1 MGNQNTCISKNNT
14 DANCEVMESVC
25 LPKTFLPRI
34 VVVGGGFAGLALVE
48 GLKNKEVQVVLIDR
62 NNFHQFQPLFYQVAT
77 SGLEPD
83 SIVFPFRKQFKG
95 YGNVSFRFAEVTQ
108 IEPASNTVVT
118 DKGKLTYDYL
128 VLATGTKTNFFGM
141 KEVEQNSLGMKD
153 IKDSLNIRH
162 MMLQNLE
169 QAAITC
175 DDEERDALT
184 NFVIVGGGPAGVEM
198 AGALAEFCK
207 YILPKDYPEY
217 PNSIMNIYLIEA
229 SDELLASMSNK
240 ASTKTLRYLKNLNV
254 QVLLN
259 EAVSGYDGNV
269 VSTKSGRKIM
279 AKNLI
284 WTAGVTGQV
293 PAGINEKHI
302 INGNRL
308 KTDTHLKVEGMD
320 NVFAIGD
327 IAGVITDETPKG
339 HPQVAQTAIQQGG
352 HLAKVLL
359 NTVQSMPS
367 KPFRYKDKG
376 SLATVGKRKAVADLG
391 KLHFGGYAAWLL
403 WSVVHL
409 LSISGFRNKFL
420 VGFNWAISY
429 FTYEKSNRVIIRSFK
444 RDAYMK
450 ASLKYS
456 SNNEWE
462 KDVNPKKSSIDA

>member
-1 MGNQNTCISKNNT
+1 MLDDSKNNT
-14 DANCEVMESVC
+14 RKVTDAIC
-25 LPKTFLPRI
+25 LPHSRFPRI
-34 VVVGGGFAGLALVE
+34 VIVGGGFAGLALVE
-48 GLKNKEVQVVLIDR
+48 GLKNKDVQVVLIDR
-62 NNFHQFQPLFYQVAT
+62 HNFHQFQPLFYQVAT

-95 YGNVSFRFAEVTQ
+95 YKNVSFRLAEVKEIQ
-108 IEPASNTVVT
+108 NSINTVIT

-141 KEVEQNSLGMKD
+141 EEVERNSLGMKD
-153 IKDSLNIRH
+153 IRDSLNIRH

-217 PNSIMNIYLIEA
+217 PSSIMNIYLVEA
-229 SDELLASMSNK
+229 MDEVLSAMSDK
-240 ASTKTLRYLKNLNV
+240 ASSKTLTYLENLNV
-254 QVLLN
+254 KVMLK
-259 EAVSGYDGNV
+259 ESVSNYDGRV
-269 VSTKSGRKIM
+269 VKTKSGKTIL

-284 WTAGVTGQV
+284 WTAGVTGDFPKGFDETSIV
-293 PAGINEKHI
+293 K
-302 INGNRL
+302 GNRL
-308 KTDTHLKVEGMD
+308 KTDHHLKVYGMD

-339 HPQVAQTAIQQGG
+339 YPQVAQTAIQQGR

-359 NTVQSMPS
+359 NTLLSKPS
-367 KPFRYKDKG
+367 KPFTYKDKG

-391 KLHFGGYAAWLL
+391 KFHFGGYAAWLL

-409 LSISGFRNKFL
+409 VSISGFRNKLL

-444 RDAYMK
+444 RTKKVDAQYT
-450 ASLKYS
+450 STQ
-456 SNNEWE
+456 E
-462 KDVNPKKSSIDA
+462 

>member
-1 MGNQNTCISKNNT
+1 M
-14 DANCEVMESVC
+14 
-25 LPKTFLPRI
+25 
-34 VVVGGGFAGLALVE
+34 
-48 GLKNKEVQVVLIDR
+48 
-62 NNFHQFQPLFYQVAT
+62 
-77 SGLEPD
+77 
-83 SIVFPFRKQFKG
+83 
-95 YGNVSFRFAEVTQ
+95 SFRLAEVKEIQ
-108 IEPASNTVVT
+108 ASTNTVIT
-118 DKGKLTYDYL
+118 DKGNLTYDYL

-293 PAGINEKHI
+293 PAGINQKHI

-327 IAGVITDETPKG
+327 IAGVITDVQHRVSKNGKG
-339 HPQVAQTAIQQGG
+339 WGLFTLEDYNDSYELRIFGEEYLKFRHFLMINSFISP
-352 HLAKVLL
+352 
-359 NTVQSMPS
+359 TV
-367 KPFRYKDKG
+367 KK
-376 SLATVGKRKAVADLG
+376 
-391 KLHFGGYAAWLL
+391 
-403 WSVVHL
+403 
-409 LSISGFRNKFL
+409 
-420 VGFNWAISY
+420 
-429 FTYEKSNRVIIRSFK
+429 RSFLPE
-444 RDAYMK
+444 
-450 ASLKYS
+450 S
-456 SNNEWE
+456 
-462 KDVNPKKSSIDA
+462 